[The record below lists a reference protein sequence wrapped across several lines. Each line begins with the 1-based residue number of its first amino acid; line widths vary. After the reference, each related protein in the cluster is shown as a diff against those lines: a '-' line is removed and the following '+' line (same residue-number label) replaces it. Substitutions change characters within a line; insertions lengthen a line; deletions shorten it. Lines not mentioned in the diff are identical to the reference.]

1 MLSVVIPT
9 RNDENRLGP
18 TLAALV
24 PGVAEGLVRDV
35 ALADGGSTDATLEI
49 ADIAGCGVVAGF
61 ADRASRIDAAMRR
74 AKSGWVLLLEPG
86 VVLAEGW
93 RQEARSFIET
103 VERRGE
109 QGRRAAVF
117 SFGLDRFGARA
128 RAEERFVGLWGSLS
142 ALPQPEQGLLIH
154 KSLYQELGGMRP
166 LPAMAEADLL
176 RRIGRRRL
184 VRLRA
189 LALAPA
195 TPRRPAGAKGAIG
208 AGLLM
213 LRVPPALV
221 SRLYG

>member
-49 ADIAGCGVVAGF
+49 ADIAGCGVVGGF
-61 ADRASRIDAAMRR
+61 ADRAGRIDAAMRR

-93 RQEARSFIET
+93 RHEARSFIEA

-142 ALPQPEQGLLIH
+142 GLPQPEQGLLIH

-195 TPRRPAGAKGAIG
+195 TPRRPTGAKGAIG

>member
-49 ADIAGCGVVAGF
+49 ADIAGCGVVGGF
-61 ADRASRIDAAMRR
+61 ADRAGRVDAGVQR

-128 RAEERFVGLWGSLS
+128 RAEERFVGAWASLS
-142 ALPQPEQGLLIH
+142 GLPQPEQGLLIH
-154 KSLYQELGGMRP
+154 KSFYQALGGMRS
-166 LPAMAEADLL
+166 LPAMTEADLL

-184 VRLRA
+184 VRLRS

-195 TPRRPAGAKGAIG
+195 TPRRIAGAKGAIG